1 MQPTSPHAPAPP
13 AAALSSEPSPAAA
26 SEASVA
32 DSAADETSSTETHD
46 LSLPL
51 SSLLEHIS
59 LAHSPLERMSH
70 CSSLLG
76 LPPESVVWAHGVNLP
91 AQLHHALRDGT
102 NFIEADVCW
111 NTVSAVP
118 VMRHSSYSSR
128 PLAHEFT
135 FAEFVHTFITCNFK
149 VLGLKLD
156 FKSGASIMPCMQ
168 LLRDCQFHLPLW
180 LNADVCKGPGGLE
193 PSVTPSEVFDC
204 IHMGYNKA
212 LDLTLSIGW
221 TTFFPFS
228 SSSKYTASHVAE
240 LKREIDT
247 HYIPREVAI
256 TFPIRASF
264 ARASW
269 CELLK
274 LLDPSWRPRTSLTM
288 WTAVEG
294 VPQGD
299 LDWLREEARRCRV
312 TVFFDVD
319 KGSKAEWWSKSRVA
333 YYMGASGH

>member
-1 MQPTSPHAPAPP
+1 MQTSSLGAHALPAV
-13 AAALSSEPSPAAA
+13 ALSTQSSPAAA
-26 SEASVA
+26 PVMDAA
-32 DSAADETSSTETHD
+32 DSAADDSSSSQTND
-46 LSLPL
+46 LDIPL
-51 SSLLEHIS
+51 ASLLEHMS
-59 LAHSPLERMSH
+59 KAHAPLERRSH

-76 LPPESVVWAHGVNLP
+76 LPPEAVVWAHGVNLP

-111 NTVSAVP
+111 NSVSAVP
-118 VMRHSSYSSR
+118 VMRHSSFSTR
-128 PLAHEFT
+128 PLALEFT
-135 FAEFVHTFITCNFK
+135 FAQFVHTFITCNFK

-168 LLRDCQFHLPLW
+168 LLHDCQFHLPLW

-193 PSVTPSEVFDC
+193 PSVTPSEVFDA
-204 IHMGYNKA
+204 IHLGYAKS

-228 SSSKYTASHVAE
+228 ASSKYTASHIAE
-240 LKREIDT
+240 LQREIDS
-247 HYIPREVAI
+247 HYIPRDVAI

-269 CELLK
+269 SELLK
-274 LLDPSWRPRTSLTM
+274 LLDSSWRPRTSLTM

-294 VPQGD
+294 VPQAD
-299 LDWLREEARRCRV
+299 LDWLREEARRCQV

-319 KGSKAEWWSKSRVA
+319 KGSKAAWWSKSRVA
-333 YYMGASGH
+333 YYMGRSTH

>member
-1 MQPTSPHAPAPP
+1 MVGEHA
-13 AAALSSEPSPAAA
+13 
-26 SEASVA
+26 
-32 DSAADETSSTETHD
+32 
-46 LSLPL
+46 
-51 SSLLEHIS
+51 
-59 LAHSPLERMSH
+59 
-70 CSSLLG
+70 
-76 LPPESVVWAHGVNLP
+76 VNLS
-91 AQLHHALRDGT
+91 AQLNHALCGCT
-102 NFIEADVCW
+102 NFIDADVCW

-118 VMRHSSYSSR
+118 GMRYSSFSSR
-128 PLAHEFT
+128 LLIHEFT
-135 FAEFVHTFITCNFK
+135 FAELVHTFITCNFK
-149 VLGLKLD
+149 VPALKLD
-156 FKSGASIMPCMQ
+156 FTSGASIMPCMHV
-168 LLRDCQFHLPLW
+168 LRGCQFHLPLW

-193 PSVTPSEVFDC
+193 PSVTPREVFDC
-204 IHMGYNKA
+204 IHMGCTNVHCPWSKS
-212 LDLTLSIGW
+212 LDHPFYRLDNLIPI
-221 TTFFPFS
+221 PFS
-228 SSSKYTASHVAE
+228 SPSKYTASHVAE

-294 VPQGD
+294 MPQGN
-299 LDWLREEARRCRV
+299 LDWLREEARRCKV

-333 YYMGASGH
+333 YYIGASSH